1 MVAVLERV
9 GHVALLLSFV
19 GSHIN
24 AFELPRNKNNDLGLS
39 YSCTAVMN
47 KNAAH
52 GKLSSS
58 HGWPTTTTAKECAK
72 IAGTL
77 YRNRLPRVLCKK

>member
-1 MVAVLERV
+1 MVAVEHVR
-9 GHVALLLSFV
+9 HVALFLSFV
-19 GSHIN
+19 GSHVN
-24 AFELPRNKNNDLGLS
+24 AFELPSNKNNDLGLS
-39 YSCTAVMN
+39 SSCTAVMN

-77 YRNRLPRVLCKK
+77 YRN